1 MYTVESS
8 IAKLQAFMLQDPGN
22 LEGDLQAGAAA
33 GYTLL
38 WVLVWST
45 VMVSFLRLALDT
57 PSPGWRAF

>member
-1 MYTVESS
+1 
-8 IAKLQAFMLQDPGN
+8 MLQDPGN

-45 VMVSFLRLALDT
+45 VMVSLTRTYCLCGLGYLLQCSSEFVGQHVLQ
-57 PSPGWRAF
+57 